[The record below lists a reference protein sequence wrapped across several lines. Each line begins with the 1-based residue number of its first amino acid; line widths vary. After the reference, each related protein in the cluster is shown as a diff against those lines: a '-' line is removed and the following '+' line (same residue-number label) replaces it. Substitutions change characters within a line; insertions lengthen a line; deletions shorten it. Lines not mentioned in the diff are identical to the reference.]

1 MKKQSLFKLPPIIS
15 DGMVIQQNKPIC
27 FWGFDEPNQTLRVSF
42 GNEVVE
48 TTANEKGSWK
58 VYFNERAAG
67 GPYSALISGSEERSL
82 SDIYIGEVW
91 LAGGQSNMEMLLD
104 RAHDRYEKEIATM
117 QLPLVREFQVPI
129 EFDFSGPQDLPK
141 LSGQWRTATPEN
153 TLTMSALGTFFAE
166 NLHHK
171 LTVPVGILMT
181 AVGGTPIEAW
191 MDADDL
197 AGYPEATAKLEK
209 LRTPGWIE
217 DITSRDE
224 KRAQEWYEKVN
235 TLEKVQDRHYH
246 WTEPAYDD
254 SDWEEITVP
263 GMVKGT
269 SLGVEAGSIW
279 FRHNFEVNN
288 LELFPNK
295 ARLNLGA
302 FIDYDEVWLNGVSI
316 GKTEYRYPPRKY
328 PVPNGVIQAG
338 ENVIAIRLLING
350 ENGGFVGGAGK
361 EYLLEGEGEPIDLTG
376 VWKAKR
382 VTKVSA
388 LGQMTYIQYGP
399 TGVHNSMLYPL
410 KHYPIAG
417 FLFYQ
422 GESNTGTP
430 GEYADLMKRMVA
442 RWRLNWND
450 HTLPFLYV
458 QLTNYL
464 DPLAQT
470 DDRMWGELRLGQAE
484 VEQTVPATS
493 MTVSIDVGEANDLH
507 PHNKKTLADRM
518 AADALHMHY
527 KKEEKV
533 IKPQLK
539 DVVQVQDKLILS
551 FNAEI
556 HQKNENTYSEV
567 LTADSEWQVVPAVAD
582 HATVTLSLPNE
593 SDIIGVRYAYLNNPE
608 NPAFFSEDGYP
619 VGPFLWKKE

>member
-1 MKKQSLFKLPPIIS
+1 MEKQSLFKLPPIIS
-15 DGMVIQQNKPIC
+15 DGMIIQQNKPVC

-42 GNEVVE
+42 DNEVVE
-48 TTANEKGSWK
+48 TTADKKGRWK
-58 VYFNERAAG
+58 VYFNERNAG
-67 GPYSALISGSEERSL
+67 GPYTAIINGSEERSL

-104 RAHDRYEKEIATM
+104 RAYDRYETEIETM

-129 EFDFSGPQDLPK
+129 EFDFTGPQELPK

-153 TLTMSALGTFFAE
+153 TLAMSALGTFFAE
-166 NLHHK
+166 NLHRK
-171 LTVPVGILMT
+171 LNVPVGILMT

-191 MDADDL
+191 MNADDL
-197 AGYPEATAKLEK
+197 NGYPEATAKLEK
-209 LRTPGWIE
+209 LQAPDWIE
-217 DITSRDE
+217 DVTSRDE
-224 KRAQEWYEKVN
+224 KRVQEWYKKVD
-235 TLEKVQDRHYH
+235 TLEKVQDPHFH

-254 SDWEEITVP
+254 SDWDEIAIP
-263 GMVKGT
+263 GMLEGT
-269 SLGVEAGSIW
+269 SVGAEAGSIW
-279 FRHNFEVNN
+279 FRHTFEVED
-288 LELFPNK
+288 LETFENK

-302 FIDYDEVWLNGVSI
+302 LIDYDEVWLNGVPI

-328 PVPNGVIQAG
+328 PVPKGIIQAG

-350 ENGGFVGGAGK
+350 ENGGFVGGPGK
-361 EYLLEGEGEPIDLTG
+361 EYLLEGEGEPLDLAG
-376 VWKAKR
+376 IWKAKR
-382 VTKVSA
+382 ITTVGALSQVTF
-388 LGQMTYIQYGP
+388 IQYGP

-410 KHYPIAG
+410 RNYPIAG

-422 GESNTGTP
+422 GESNTGAP
-430 GEYADLMKRMVA
+430 KEYADLMKRMVA

-470 DDRMWGELRLGQAE
+470 DDRMWGELRLSQAE
-484 VEQTVPATS
+484 VEQTVPGTS

-518 AADALHMHY
+518 AADALYMFY
-527 KKEEKV
+527 KKEEKL

-539 DVVQVQDKLILS
+539 DVAQERDKVVLT
-551 FNAEI
+551 FDAEI
-556 HQKNENTYSEV
+556 QQKNENTYIEV
-567 LTADSEWQVVPAVAD
+567 LTADSEWQVVPAKAD
-582 HATVTLSLPNE
+582 GKAVTLTLPNE

-608 NPAFFSEDGYP
+608 NPAFFSVDGYP
-619 VGPFLWKKE
+619 VGPFLWRI